1 MKKMVA
7 GSILVVGLFSL
18 TGCFEQEI
26 KTAEYFK
33 THPDEMEKV
42 IAKCQKAEKMTDSQK
57 QECENAFKAQA
68 MLNYFKPMSRSLFED
83 EPQDPNKTK

>member
-1 MKKMVA
+1 MKQIVA

-33 THPDEMEKV
+33 NHPEEMEKV
-42 IAKCQKAEKMTDSQK
+42 ITKCQKAEKMTDSQK

-68 MLNYFKPMSRSLFED
+68 MKRMGTGLGDDFFED
-83 EPQDPNKTK
+83 KSPDKNQTK

>member
-7 GSILVVGLFSL
+7 GSILAVGLFSL

-57 QECENAFKAQA
+57 KECENAFQAKAMKQ
-68 MLNYFKPMSRSLFED
+68 MGTGLGDDFFED
-83 EPQDPNKTK
+83 KNSDKNKTK

>member
-1 MKKMVA
+1 MTKIVA
-7 GSILVVGLFSL
+7 GGILVVGLLSL

-33 THPDEMEKV
+33 DHPDEMEKV
-42 IAKCQKAEKMTDSQK
+42 IAQCQKAQKMTDSQK

-68 MLNYFKPMSRSLFED
+68 MKKMGTGLGDDFFED
-83 EPQDPNKTK
+83 KSPDKNKTK

>member
-1 MKKMVA
+1 MKKIVA
-7 GSILVVGLFSL
+7 SGILLVGLFSL

-26 KTAEYFK
+26 KTTEYFK

-42 IAKCQKAEKMTDSQK
+42 ITKCKKAEKMTDSQK

-68 MLNYFKPMSRSLFED
+68 MLNYFKPASRSLFED
-83 EPQDPNKTK
+83 EPQDKNTTK

>member
-1 MKKMVA
+1 MKKVVA
-7 GSILVVGLFSL
+7 YGILLISLFSL

-42 IAKCQKAEKMTDSQK
+42 VSQCQKAQKLTDSQK
-57 QECENAFKAQA
+57 KECENAIKAQA
-68 MLNYFKPMSRSLFED
+68 MKNYFKPASKSLFD
-83 EPQDPNKTK
+83 NEPQDINKTK

>member
-1 MKKMVA
+1 MKKIVA
-7 GSILVVGLFSL
+7 SGILLVGLFSL

-33 THPDEMEKV
+33 DHPDEMEKV
-42 IAKCQKAEKMTDSQK
+42 IAQCQKAQKMTDSQK

-68 MLNYFKPMSRSLFED
+68 MKNHFKPASRSLFED
-83 EPQDPNKTK
+83 EPQDKNKTK

>member
-26 KTAEYFK
+26 KTAKYFE

-57 QECENAFKAQA
+57 
-68 MLNYFKPMSRSLFED
+68 
-83 EPQDPNKTK
+83 

>member
-57 QECENAFKAQA
+57 KECENAFQA
-68 MLNYFKPMSRSLFED
+68 EAMKRMGTALGDDFFKD
-83 EPQDPNKTK
+83 ENSNKNKTK